1 MKKSFIIPLALVGL
15 LTASCNFLNV
25 DDYFEDTFSEERI
38 FESQYNIE
46 RYFNGAVNQL
56 PKEGR
61 IYYWCSVP
69 GATGSD
75 EAVSCGTFYNG
86 ILDVSFPGTE
96 LTTDKI
102 TYTETGG
109 WDWNFNVW
117 PNCYKVIRK
126 VNTILPHIDEVPDM
140 NAFDKM
146 EFRARA
152 RFLRAYA
159 YYWILQNQ
167 GPMILVGDQVL
178 NTNET
183 PDYYQAERSTYDECV
198 DYICSELEAA
208 AESLETEQPLDLF
221 GSPTKGAA
229 LALVARLRLQAASP
243 LFNGGAAARRYF
255 GAFKRKSDGVHYIS
269 QTYDESKW
277 AVAAAAAKRVI
288 DLGIYRLHT
297 VPADEYTLP
306 LPSNV
311 PSDPFPAGAG
321 GIDPFRSYSEMF
333 TGETTNVTNPELIW
347 GTTQNITDQ
356 QDVVFPLKLGGNS
369 SISIP
374 QRIVDAYR
382 MADGRDINNASAE
395 YPYEDRPYDQTCVTA
410 ADKQLSKNYTLPG
423 GTYKAYDNREPRF
436 YASIGFSGTLWQMQ
450 STTSEEMRNKIVE
463 YYNGANAGKN
473 QAGVTNIY
481 NLTGYTCYKYVHPRC
496 AYGQQRPHG
505 SEDLPADPLRR
516 NPALLRRGAE
526 QPDEDPRGQRPKLLA
541 RPDRH
546 GRGFQPGALPRRAP
560 GRRRRRTG
568 GRHQFQRADP
578 ARTHG
583 RVPPRKPP
591 LLRHLPLGHFRG
603 TGTRAAD
610 GPERRSRKMGGIL
623 RPDGHL
629 VPYDPRTDIQ
639 VQVHVHAAA
648 PQRTAQST
656 EPGSEP
662 GLGEIVNSKKFRR

>member
-423 GTYKAYDNREPRF
+423 GTYKA
-436 YASIGFSGTLWQMQ
+436 
-450 STTSEEMRNKIVE
+450 
-463 YYNGANAGKN
+463 
-473 QAGVTNIY
+473 
-481 NLTGYTCYKYVHPRC
+481 
-496 AYGQQRPHG
+496 
-505 SEDLPADPLRR
+505 
-516 NPALLRRGAE
+516 
-526 QPDEDPRGQRPKLLA
+526 
-541 RPDRH
+541 
-546 GRGFQPGALPRRAP
+546 
-560 GRRRRRTG
+560 
-568 GRHQFQRADP
+568 
-578 ARTHG
+578 
-583 RVPPRKPP
+583 
-591 LLRHLPLGHFRG
+591 
-603 TGTRAAD
+603 
-610 GPERRSRKMGGIL
+610 
-623 RPDGHL
+623 
-629 VPYDPRTDIQ
+629 
-639 VQVHVHAAA
+639 
-648 PQRTAQST
+648 
-656 EPGSEP
+656 
-662 GLGEIVNSKKFRR
+662 

>member
-297 VPADEYTLP
+297 VPADEYPLP

-321 GIDPFRSYSEMF
+321 GIDPFRSEHDAV
-333 TGETTNVTNPELIW
+333 GIVHNETHEV
-347 GTTQNITDQ
+347 
-356 QDVVFPLKLGGNS
+356 
-369 SISIP
+369 
-374 QRIVDAYR
+374 
-382 MADGRDINNASAE
+382 
-395 YPYEDRPYDQTCVTA
+395 
-410 ADKQLSKNYTLPG
+410 
-423 GTYKAYDNREPRF
+423 
-436 YASIGFSGTLWQMQ
+436 
-450 STTSEEMRNKIVE
+450 
-463 YYNGANAGKN
+463 
-473 QAGVTNIY
+473 
-481 NLTGYTCYKYVHPRC
+481 
-496 AYGQQRPHG
+496 
-505 SEDLPADPLRR
+505 
-516 NPALLRRGAE
+516 
-526 QPDEDPRGQRPKLLA
+526 
-541 RPDRH
+541 
-546 GRGFQPGALPRRAP
+546 
-560 GRRRRRTG
+560 
-568 GRHQFQRADP
+568 
-578 ARTHG
+578 
-583 RVPPRKPP
+583 
-591 LLRHLPLGHFRG
+591 
-603 TGTRAAD
+603 
-610 GPERRSRKMGGIL
+610 
-623 RPDGHL
+623 L
-629 VPYDPRTDIQ
+629 V
-639 VQVHVHAAA
+639 
-648 PQRTAQST
+648 
-656 EPGSEP
+656 
-662 GLGEIVNSKKFRR
+662 